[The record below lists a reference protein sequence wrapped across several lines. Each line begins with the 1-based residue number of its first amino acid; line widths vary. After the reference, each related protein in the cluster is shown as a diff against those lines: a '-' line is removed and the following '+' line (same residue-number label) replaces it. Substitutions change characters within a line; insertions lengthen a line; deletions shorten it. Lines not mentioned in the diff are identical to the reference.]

1 LNAPHA
7 RRPYAAVPQLAAAMG
22 RLIRTGGDNL
32 SIFID
37 AEEQNRLEMSLSVL
51 EATVRAHR
59 PKNIGIAVQAYSR
72 R

>member
-1 LNAPHA
+1 
-7 RRPYAAVPQLAAAMG
+7 MG